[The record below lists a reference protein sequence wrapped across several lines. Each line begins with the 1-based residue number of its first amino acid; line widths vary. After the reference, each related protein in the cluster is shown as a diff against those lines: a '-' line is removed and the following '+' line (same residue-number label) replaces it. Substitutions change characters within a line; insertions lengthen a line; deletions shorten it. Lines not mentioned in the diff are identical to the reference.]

1 MDSIKG
7 VRAVLVPIKGG
18 TEFNYTIQIRTETMD
33 WYEIP
38 RIFYNPDTDNTFTNI
53 NDLRKDMQSGESK
66 TKPDGE

>member
-38 RIFYNPDTDNTFTNI
+38 KIFYNPDTDKTFTQLS
-53 NDLRKDMQSGESK
+53 DLRKDLANGKDSQE
-66 TKPDGE
+66 